1 MEWLF
6 RLFGKI
12 ISVKIEPKLT
22 VTQFCLIRYFRNEK
36 GTAAKMCGAIV
47 SGIVTWEAQ
56 TRREAGVRRVRSHP
70 LTGPRGP
77 LFC

>member
-12 ISVKIEPKLT
+12 LSVKIEPKLT
-22 VTQFCLIRYFRNEK
+22 VTQFCLIRHFRNEK

-47 SGIVTWEAQ
+47 SGIVTWEAPALSQ
-56 TRREAGVRRVRSHP
+56 VPEVHFFVDQRFKTK
-70 LTGPRGP
+70 
-77 LFC
+77 